1 MVPAQTQKGS
11 LKELNLAVSYRS
23 DSGNIVDQFYVPC
36 LERASTYR
44 RAVGYFTSS
53 GLAVA
58 ARGLASFIQGV
69 GTMFLVA
76 SPHLEEQDCQAITRG
91 YEARHDVVT
100 RTLVRCFDAAVEDI
114 VRDRLACLAWLV
126 ANERLEI
133 KVALPR
139 TEGGKY
145 RRGIYHEKLG
155 LFTDD
160 EGDTIAFS
168 GSSNETAGGLVDN
181 FESIDVFWSWEDQ
194 QKRVA
199 IKEEN
204 FKRLWENGTPN
215 LDILP
220 FPQAAYEGLLR
231 FLPPSPPLIDPESA
245 HTRRFH
251 VGPTPRP
258 RVGFGVPEGLRLWDY
273 QTVAM
278 GKWFENVC
286 RGIYEMATGTGKT
299 VTALSS
305 AVKLFDREHKL
316 GVVILVPFQ
325 HLVDQWDEVARGFGL
340 LPVKCYE
347 STASWRETLADQV
360 TDLNIGARN
369 VVCAIAT
376 HKTSSSPPFADTI
389 GRLQKPLLVIAD
401 EVHHLGAREYSKA
414 LIPAAKFR
422 LGLSATPMRWLD
434 PEGNSL
440 LQGYF
445 EKTVFS
451 FPLEEAIEKGFLCH
465 YDYHPHVVPLEP
477 DEFDRYESVS
487 LQVARIFN
495 HAERDERARNRLDFL
510 LRERAEILN
519 CARGKLNTLRTMLT
533 EPEQITSTLF
543 YCAPGQI
550 DNVVHLLANDLRMRV
565 RRFTAEENVDER
577 QFLLAE
583 FEESKLQALVAMK
596 CLDEGV
602 DVPATR
608 TAYILASSSNPR
620 EFIQRRGRIL
630 RLHPNKHRATIH
642 DLIAIPP
649 KERLHPEVSE
659 CERKLLRRELARFK
673 EFASAADNQYQATEQ
688 IMEIA
693 REYEVLDF

>member
-1 MVPAQTQKGS
+1 MAEAQTPKVS
-11 LKELNLAVSYRS
+11 LRGLSLAVSYRS
-23 DSGNIVDQFYVPC
+23 DTGNIVDQFYIPC
-36 LERASTYR
+36 LERATTYR

-58 ARGLASFIQGV
+58 ARGLASFIQGL
-69 GTMFLVA
+69 GRMFLVA
-76 SPHLEEQDCQAITRG
+76 SPYLEEQDCQAISRG

-100 RTLVRCFDAAVEDI
+100 RALVRCFDAAMEDI

-139 TEGGKY
+139 AEGGEY

-160 EGDTIAFS
+160 DDDTVAFS

-194 QKRVA
+194 QKRVG

-204 FKRLWENGTPN
+204 FKRLWENGTPS
-215 LDILP
+215 LEVYP
-220 FPQAAYEGLLR
+220 FPQAVRERLLQFR
-231 FLPPSPPLIDPESA
+231 PPSPPLIDPESA
-245 HTRRFH
+245 RTRR
-251 VGPTPRP
+251 VQIGSPPRP
-258 RVGFGVPEGLRLWDY
+258 RVGFGIPEGLRPWDY
-273 QTVAM
+273 QIAAI
-278 GKWFENVC
+278 GKWFEHGC

-299 VTALSS
+299 VTALCS
-305 AVKLFDREHKL
+305 AVELFGREREL
-316 GVVILVPFQ
+316 AVAIFVPFQ

-347 STASWRETLADQV
+347 STASWREKLSDQV

-376 HKTSSSPPFADTI
+376 HKTASSPPFADTL
-389 GRLQKPLLVIAD
+389 GSLQKPLLVIAD
-401 EVHHLGAREYSKA
+401 EVHHLGAPEYSKA
-414 LIPAAKFR
+414 MLPASKFR

-434 PEGNSL
+434 PDGNAL
-440 LQGYF
+440 LRGYF
-445 EKTVFS
+445 ENTVFS
-451 FPLEEAIEKGFLCH
+451 FPLQEAIEKGFLCH
-465 YDYHPHVVPLEP
+465 YDYHPHVVPLER

-487 LQVARIFN
+487 LQIARIFN
-495 HAERDERARNRLDFL
+495 QAEKDERARTRLDFL

-519 CARGKLNTLRTMLT
+519 CARSKLDTLRTLTT
-533 EPEQITSTLF
+533 EPERITYTLF

-550 DNVVHLLANDLRMRV
+550 DDVVHLLAHDLRLRV
-565 RRFTAEENVDER
+565 RRFTAEESADER
-577 QFLLAE
+577 QYLLSE
-583 FEESKLQALVAMK
+583 FEQTKLQGLVAMK

-608 TAYILASSSNPR
+608 TAFILASSSNPR

-630 RLHPNKHRATIH
+630 RLHPNKRRATIH
-642 DLIAIPP
+642 DLITIPP
-649 KERLHPEVSE
+649 RERLHPDASE

-673 EFASAADNQYQATEQ
+673 EFASAADNQYRATEQ
-688 IMEIA
+688 ILEIA
-693 REYEVLDF
+693 REYQVLDF